1 MLWTKI
7 CCIFLYTTAQNHKLK
22 TTNHKLIFSFAAMRK
37 FEDTYQHKGM
47 RNQLIK
53 VLRSKGITDEN
64 VLNAINQIP
73 RHYFLDSAFDKIAY
87 EDRAFPIG
95 EGQTISQPYT
105 VAYQT
110 QLLQVKRNEK
120 ILEIGTGSIYQA
132 TVLAEMGA
140 KVFTIERQK
149 NLFEKTKDY
158 FFKIKYPWLKF
169 FYGDGFEG
177 LPAYAPFDKVLITA
191 AAPFIPPKLIAQMKT
206 GGLMVI
212 PVDEG
217 TSQRMLRI
225 TKKEDGSYNEEIF
238 DLFSFVPMLSGK
250 NG

>member
-1 MLWTKI
+1 
-7 CCIFLYTTAQNHKLK
+7 
-22 TTNHKLIFSFAAMRK
+22 MRK

-53 VLRSKGITDEN
+53 VLRSKGITDES

-120 ILEIGTGSIYQA
+120 VLEIGTGSTYQA

-158 FFKIKYPWLKF
+158 YFKSKYPWLKF

-177 LPAYAPFDKVLITA
+177 LPTYAPFDKVIITA
-191 AAPFIPPKLIAQMKT
+191 AAPFIPPKLVAQMKT

-225 TKKEDGSYNEEIF
+225 TKKEDGSYSEELF